1 MANLLYQGDLP
12 SGLDLGATV
21 AVDSE
26 TMGLKPLRD
35 RLCLIQLSGG
45 DGNAHLVQFPRGDLA
60 APRLRALLTDPGTL
74 KVFHFARFDLAAIRH
89 HMGIVV
95 SPVYCTKI
103 ASRLVRTFAERHGLK
118 DLCKELL
125 GVDISKQMQSSD
137 WGAGELSNRQLDY
150 AAADVLHLHR
160 LKAELDRRLEREERT
175 ELAEAIFRFLPTR
188 AELDLL
194 GWNDPDILDH

>member
-1 MANLLYQGDLP
+1 M
-12 SGLDLGATV
+12 
-21 AVDSE
+21 
-26 TMGLKPLRD
+26 
-35 RLCLIQLSGG
+35 
-45 DGNAHLVQFPRGDLA
+45 
-60 APRLRALLTDPGTL
+60 RALLTDPGTL
-74 KVFHFARFDLAAIRH
+74 KIFHFARFDLAAIRH

>member
-35 RLCLIQLSGG
+35 RLCLVQLSGG

-74 KVFHFARFDLAAIRH
+74 KIFHFARFDLAAIRH

-137 WGAGELSNRQLDY
+137 WGAGELSNRQLEY

-160 LKAELDRRLEREERT
+160 LKAELDHRLEREERT

>member
-26 TMGLKPLRD
+26 TMGLKPFRD
-35 RLCLIQLSGG
+35 RLCLIQLSSG
-45 DGNAHLVQFPRGDLA
+45 DGNAHLVQFSRGDLA
-60 APRLRALLTDPGTL
+60 APRLRALLTDPDTL
-74 KVFHFARFDLAAIRH
+74 KIFHFARFDLAAIRH
-89 HMGIVV
+89 HMGVVV

-160 LKAELDRRLEREERT
+160 LKAELDRRLEREGRA
-175 ELAEAIFRFLPTR
+175 ELAEALFRFLPTR

-194 GWNDPDILDH
+194 GWNDPDIMDH

>member
-1 MANLLYQGDLP
+1 MANLLYHGDLP
-12 SGLDLGATV
+12 SGLDLGATI

-26 TMGLKPLRD
+26 TMGLKPVRD
-35 RLCLIQLSGG
+35 RLCLIQLSSG

-74 KVFHFARFDLAAIRH
+74 KIFHFARFDLAAIRH

-137 WGAGELSNRQLDY
+137 WGAGRTVKP
-150 AAADVLHLHR
+150 AA
-160 LKAELDRRLEREERT
+160 
-175 ELAEAIFRFLPTR
+175 
-188 AELDLL
+188 
-194 GWNDPDILDH
+194 

>member
-1 MANLLYQGDLP
+1 MANLLYQGDIP
-12 SGLDLGATV
+12 SGLDLGAAV

-26 TMGLKPLRD
+26 TMGLRPQRD
-35 RLCLIQLSGG
+35 RLCLVQLSGG
-45 DGNAHLVQFPRGDLA
+45 DGNAHLVQFSRHDLA
-60 APRLRALLTDPGTL
+60 APRLRALLTDPGIL
-74 KVFHFARFDLAAIRH
+74 KIFHFARFDLAAIRH

-95 SPVYCTKI
+95 SPVYCTKV

-137 WGAGELSNRQLDY
+137 WGSAELSNRQLDY
-150 AAADVLHLHR
+150 AAADVLYLHR
-160 LKAELDRRLEREERT
+160 LKAELDRRLQREQRA